1 MMSATYIVDE
11 LSYRCYSYNRH
22 IAPET
27 APERYA
33 PLFPQW
39 REYEARYQAIRE
51 WDEVMSDEGGSRYEV
66 TP

>member
-1 MMSATYIVDE
+1 MHSAATIVDE

-22 IAPET
+22 IAPDT
-27 APERYA
+27 PPEKYA

-51 WDEVMSDEGGSRYEV
+51 WDEVMTGGG
-66 TP
+66 